1 MIDFFLIPEAGMF
14 QCNLSR
20 IYSNIC
26 QLFKVEK
33 KNAIGL
39 PRISQ
44 HTKHNNFVLLI
55 GGWGG
60 FASLRFQLAPPQR

>member
-1 MIDFFLIPEAGMF
+1 MF

-20 IYSNIC
+20 IHSNIC

-39 PRISQ
+39 ARISQ
-44 HTKHNNFVLLI
+44 HTKQL
-55 GGWGG
+55 
-60 FASLRFQLAPPQR
+60 LAPADGLRHRGAYFIVFSSHQLSAGST